1 MLSQNI
7 IYQESQQAP
16 KSAQTSCTECRSYKL
31 CFMKALKPSVD
42 GQLEAKVKD
51 NVKQPQPLHKDKHLY
66 RQGDPLSYLYIV
78 RSGAVKTV
86 RTFNNGTEQV
96 TGFFLRGQIFG
107 FDAIAQ
113 NRYTTTAVALE
124 TTSVCKIPYNMLDD
138 LFGVQ
143 PELRQHFMTM
153 MAEEIIREQQRIALL
168 GQCLSEERLAYFLV
182 NLSEHFASQGLSS
195 TSFTLPM
202 TRSDIANFL
211 GLTVETVCRL
221 LKRFQKDNWIK
232 VSNRDI
238 QLLDLPMLSAYAQRN
253 SKDLH

>member
-1 MLSQNI
+1 MLSQNV
-7 IYQESQQAP
+7 IYQESQHGSKANQA
-16 KSAQTSCTECRSYKL
+16 SCAECRSYKL
-31 CFMKALKPSVD
+31 CFMKALKPTTD
-42 GQLEAKVKD
+42 GVLEAKVKD
-51 NVKQPQPLHKDKHLY
+51 SVKQPQPLHKDKHLY
-66 RQGDPLSYLYIV
+66 RQGDPLSYIYIV

-113 NRYTTTAVALE
+113 NRYTTTAIALE
-124 TTSVCKIPYNMLDD
+124 TASVCKIPYSMLDE
-138 LFGVQ
+138 LFGKQ
-143 PELRQHFMTM
+143 PELRQHFMTL

-182 NLSEHFASQGLSS
+182 NLSNHFADQNLSA
-195 TSFTLPM
+195 TNFTLPM
-202 TRSDIANFL
+202 TRSDIANYL

-253 SKDLH
+253 SEDLH